1 MKNKIEDGESLLE
14 EEKKNRFLPPLDIT
28 SLLVPF
34 YTQALVKLGEIN
46 DPLSGKAELDLEYAK
61 RLIDLIDFFKKK
73 TEGNLSK
80 EEESFVDNLLYNLKS
95 SFVKK
100 SK

>member
-1 MKNKIEDGESLLE
+1 MD
-14 EEKKNRFLPPLDIT
+14 EEKKNRFIPPLDIT

-46 DPLSGKAELDLEYAK
+46 DPLSGKAEIDLEYAR
-61 RLIDLIDFFKKK
+61 RLIDLIDLFKEK
-73 TEGNLSK
+73 TKGNLTG
-80 EEESFVDNLLYNLKS
+80 EEENFLDTILYQLKRTFVE
-95 SFVKK
+95 K

>member
-1 MKNKIEDGESLLE
+1 M
-14 EEKKNRFLPPLDIT
+14 EEKKGRFIPPLDIT

-46 DPLSGKAELDLEYAK
+46 DPISGKSEIDLEYAK
-61 RLIDLIDFFKKK
+61 RLIDLIDLFKEK
-73 TEGNLSK
+73 TRGNLTG
-80 EEESFVDNLLYNLKS
+80 EEESFIDTVLYKLKRT
-95 SFVKK
+95 FVEK

>member
-1 MKNKIEDGESLLE
+1 MD
-14 EEKKNRFLPPLDIT
+14 EEKKNRFIPPLDIT

-46 DPLSGKAELDLEYAK
+46 DPLSGKAEIDLEYAR
-61 RLIDLIDFFKKK
+61 RLIDLIDLFKEK
-73 TEGNLSK
+73 TKGNLTG
-80 EEESFVDNLLYNLKS
+80 EEENFLDSILYQLKRTFVE
-95 SFVKK
+95 K